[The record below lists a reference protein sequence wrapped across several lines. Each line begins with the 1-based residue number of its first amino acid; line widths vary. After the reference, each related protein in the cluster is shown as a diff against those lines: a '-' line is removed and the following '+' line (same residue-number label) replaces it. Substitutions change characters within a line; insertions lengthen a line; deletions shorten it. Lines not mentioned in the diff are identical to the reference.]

1 LALNTFTWDNL
12 TTFSDFSAAGDGA
25 PLPIV
30 LLSFEAEPVGNTV
43 LVSWTTSSEINNDYF
58 TIERSVDAVNY
69 ASIGTVNGA
78 GNSNS
83 TNNYTFTDVQ
93 PMMGISYYRLRQT
106 DFNGDLEVFD
116 PAVVNFGSGLVQG
129 AALFP
134 NPAVEYAHVMINTAS
149 SGKGWVRV
157 TDVTGRLISN
167 FQIVMTKGM
176 TPFTLQTDNLAPGK
190 YLVTVEAA
198 DGKVYNLPLMKN

>member
-1 LALNTFTWDNL
+1 
-12 TTFSDFSAAGDGA
+12 
-25 PLPIV
+25 
-30 LLSFEAEPVGNTV
+30 
-43 LVSWTTSSEINNDYF
+43 
-58 TIERSVDAVNY
+58 
-69 ASIGTVNGA
+69 
-78 GNSNS
+78 
-83 TNNYTFTDVQ
+83 
-93 PMMGISYYRLRQT
+93 
-106 DFNGDLEVFD
+106 VFD
-116 PAVVNFGSGLVQG
+116 PAAVNFGSGMVQG